1 MTGVAEWKPSM
12 NVSVDKDLCIGCEL
26 CTTVC
31 PALFQ
36 MNAAGTLAVAKTAS
50 VPKSL
55 ESCAG
60 SAADQ
65 CPVTAIA
72 LS

>member
-1 MTGVAEWKPSM
+1 MM
-12 NVSVDKDLCIGCEL
+12 NAVIDQDRCIGCEL

-31 PALFQ
+31 PALFE
-36 MNAAGTLAVAKTAS
+36 MNKTGDLAVVKAS
-50 VPKSL
+50 PVPKNL

-72 LS
+72 LI